1 MNVCVYGISYVPVLI
16 IWKKEPC
23 VCVAFWVLFRT
34 LHTFLYFYHT
44 TKQTNL
50 ELSSFE
56 SIHFLH
62 FTVCVCVVSA
72 TVNTQERRKQVYNWQ
87 LERTVWAEFDQQ
99 QRVYLKNCSRT
110 RISEISLISSKIGDS
125 SIYVIHLNVIN
136 NWPASGRLC

>member
-1 MNVCVYGISYVPVLI
+1 ME
-16 IWKKEPC
+16 KEPC

-62 FTVCVCVVSA
+62 FTVCVCGFSNCKH
-72 TVNTQERRKQVYNWQ
+72 TGEEKTSLQ
-87 LERTVWAEFDQQ
+87 LA
-99 QRVYLKNCSRT
+99 
-110 RISEISLISSKIGDS
+110 IGENGLS
-125 SIYVIHLNVIN
+125 
-136 NWPASGRLC
+136 